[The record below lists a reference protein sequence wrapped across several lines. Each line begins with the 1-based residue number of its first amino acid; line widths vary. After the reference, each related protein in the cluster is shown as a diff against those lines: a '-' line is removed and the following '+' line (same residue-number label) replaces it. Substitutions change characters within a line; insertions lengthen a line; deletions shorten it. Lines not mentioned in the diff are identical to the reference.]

1 MLKQTSYSQYHDKFC
16 EYFGCTKWKK

>member
-1 MLKQTSYSQYHDKFC
+1 MLKQTTYSQYHDKFC